1 MDKEHIV
8 NQVKLLIPN
17 SNENPDYDKIID
29 FTVDKIM
36 NDIANYCNI
45 PIDELPNELSA
56 VAVSMAVQAI
66 KVNGVLDSE
75 STANIQSLN
84 EGDTSVTF
92 KPVSDIYVALQGL
105 NPITDNYTNI
115 LNNFRRLPEWA
126 NLRA

>member
-1 MDKEHIV
+1 MNKEYIV

-17 SNENPDYDKIID
+17 NNKNPDYDKIID

-45 PIDELPNELSA
+45 PIDELPNELST
-56 VAVSMAVQAI
+56 VVVSMVVQAI

-75 STANIQSLN
+75 NTANIQSLN
-84 EGDTSVTF
+84 EGDVSVTF

-115 LNNFRRLPEWA
+115 LNGFRRLPE
-126 NLRA
+126 

>member
-8 NQVKLLIPN
+8 DQVKLLIPN
-17 SNENPDYDKIID
+17 NNENPNYDKIID

-45 PIDELPNELSA
+45 PIDELLNELST
-56 VAVSMAVQAI
+56 VVVNMAVQAI
-66 KVNGVLDSE
+66 KVNGFLDGE
-75 STANIQSLN
+75 SAANIQSLN

-92 KPVSDIYVALQGL
+92 KPVSDIYLALQGL

-115 LNNFRRLPEWA
+115 LNNFRRLSE
-126 NLRA
+126 

>member
-45 PIDELPNELSA
+45 PIDELTNELST
-56 VAVSMAVQAI
+56 VVVNMTVQAI
-66 KVNGVLDSE
+66 KVNGFLDGE
-75 STANIQSLN
+75 SPANIQSLN

-92 KPVSDIYVALQGL
+92 KPMSDIYLALQGL

-115 LNNFRRLPEWA
+115 LNNFRRLPE
-126 NLRA
+126 

>member
-1 MDKEHIV
+1 MNKEHIV
-8 NQVKLLIPN
+8 DQVKLLVSN
-17 SNENPDYDKIID
+17 NNENPDYDKIID

-56 VAVSMAVQAI
+56 VAVSMVVQAI
-66 KVNGVLDSE
+66 KVNGFLDSE
-75 STANIQSLN
+75 NTANIQSLN
-84 EGDTSVTF
+84 EGDVSVTF

-115 LNNFRRLPEWA
+115 LNNFRRLPE
-126 NLRA
+126 

>member
-8 NQVKLLIPN
+8 NQVKLLVPN
-17 SNENPDYDKIID
+17 NNENPDYDKIID

-45 PIDELPNELSA
+45 PIDELPHELST
-56 VAVSMAVQAI
+56 VVVNMAIQAI
-66 KVNGVLDSE
+66 KVNGFLDGE
-75 STANIQSLN
+75 SAANIQSLN

-92 KPVSDIYVALQGL
+92 KPVSDIYLVLQSL

-115 LNNFRRLPEWA
+115 LNNFRRLPE
-126 NLRA
+126 

>member
-8 NQVKLLIPN
+8 DQVKLLIPN
-17 SNENPDYDKIID
+17 NNENPDYDKIID

-45 PIDELPNELSA
+45 PIDELPKELST
-56 VAVSMAVQAI
+56 VVVNMAIQAI
-66 KVNGVLDSE
+66 KVNGFLDDE
-75 STANIQSLN
+75 NAANIQSLN

-92 KPVSDIYVALQGL
+92 KPVSDIYVALQDL

-115 LNNFRRLPEWA
+115 LNNFRRLPE
-126 NLRA
+126 

>member
-1 MDKEHIV
+1 MDKEYIV

-45 PIDELPNELSA
+45 PIDELPNELST

-66 KVNGVLDSE
+66 KVNGFLDSE
-75 STANIQSLN
+75 NTANIQSLN
-84 EGDTSVTF
+84 EGDVSVTF

-105 NPITDNYTNI
+105 NPITDNYTSI
-115 LNNFRRLPEWA
+115 LNNFRRLPE
-126 NLRA
+126 

>member
-1 MDKEHIV
+1 MNKEYIV

-45 PIDELPNELSA
+45 PIDELPNELST
-56 VAVSMAVQAI
+56 VVVSMTVQAI

-75 STANIQSLN
+75 SAANIQSLN
-84 EGDTSVTF
+84 EGDVSVTF
-92 KPVSDIYVALQGL
+92 KPVSDIYLALQGL

-115 LNNFRRLPEWA
+115 LNNFRRLPE
-126 NLRA
+126 

>member
-1 MDKEHIV
+1 MDMDKERII

-17 SNENPDYDKIID
+17 NNENPDYDKIID

-45 PIDELPNELSA
+45 PIDELPNKLA
-56 VAVSMAVQAI
+56 TVVVSMAVQAI
-66 KVNGVLDSE
+66 KVNGFLDGE
-75 STANIQSLN
+75 SAANIQSLN

-92 KPVSDIYVALQGL
+92 KPVSDIYLALQGL

-115 LNNFRRLPEWA
+115 LNNFRRLPE
-126 NLRA
+126 

>member
-1 MDKEHIV
+1 MDKEHIAD
-8 NQVKLLIPN
+8 QVKLLIPN
-17 SNENPDYDKIID
+17 NNENPDYDKIID

-45 PIDELPNELSA
+45 PIDELPNELST
-56 VAVSMAVQAI
+56 VVVNMAVQAI
-66 KVNGVLDSE
+66 KINGFLDGE

-105 NPITDNYTNI
+105 NPITDNYTSI
-115 LNNFRRLPEWA
+115 LNNFRRLPE
-126 NLRA
+126 

>member
-8 NQVKLLIPN
+8 DQVKLLIPN
-17 SNENPDYDKIID
+17 NNENPDYDKIID

-45 PIDELPNELSA
+45 PIDELPNELST
-56 VAVSMAVQAI
+56 VAVNMAVQAI
-66 KVNGVLDSE
+66 KVNSFLDGDSV
-75 STANIQSLN
+75 ANIQSLN

-115 LNNFRRLPEWA
+115 LNNFRRLPE
-126 NLRA
+126 

>member
-17 SNENPDYDKIID
+17 NNKNPDYDKIID

-56 VAVSMAVQAI
+56 VVVSMVVQAI
-66 KVNGVLDSE
+66 KVNGVLDGE
-75 STANIQSLN
+75 NTANIQSLN
-84 EGDTSVTF
+84 EGDVSVTF
-92 KPVSDIYVALQGL
+92 KPVSDIYVALQSL
-105 NPITDNYTNI
+105 NPITDNYTGI
-115 LNNFRRLPEWA
+115 LNNFRRLPE
-126 NLRA
+126 

>member
-1 MDKEHIV
+1 MDKEYIV

-45 PIDELPNELSA
+45 PIDELPNELST
-56 VAVSMAVQAI
+56 VVVSMVVQAI

-75 STANIQSLN
+75 NTANIQSLN
-84 EGDTSVTF
+84 EGDVSVTF
-92 KPVSDIYVALQGL
+92 KPMSDIYVALQGL
-105 NPITDNYTNI
+105 NPITDNYTSI
-115 LNNFRRLPEWA
+115 LNNFRRLPE
-126 NLRA
+126 

>member
-45 PIDELPNELSA
+45 PTVELPNELST

-66 KVNGVLDSE
+66 KVNGFLDGE
-75 STANIQSLN
+75 SAANIQSLN
-84 EGDTSVTF
+84 EGDVSVTF
-92 KPVSDIYVALQGL
+92 KPMSDIYLALQGL
-105 NPITDNYTNI
+105 NPITDNYTSI
-115 LNNFRRLPEWA
+115 LNNFRRLPE
-126 NLRA
+126 

>member
-17 SNENPDYDKIID
+17 NNENPDYDKIID

-45 PIDELPNELSA
+45 PIDELPNELST
-56 VAVSMAVQAI
+56 VVISMVVQAI

-84 EGDTSVTF
+84 EGDVSVTF

-105 NPITDNYTNI
+105 NPITDNYTSI
-115 LNNFRRLPEWA
+115 LNNFRRLPE
-126 NLRA
+126 

>member
-17 SNENPDYDKIID
+17 NDENPNYEQIID
-29 FTVDKIM
+29 FTIDKIM

-45 PIDELPNELSA
+45 PIDELPNELST
-56 VAVSMAVQAI
+56 VVVNMAVQAI
-66 KVNGVLDSE
+66 KVNGFLDDE
-75 STANIQSLN
+75 NAANIQSLN

-92 KPVSDIYVALQGL
+92 KPVSDIYVALQDL

-115 LNNFRRLPEWA
+115 LNNFRRLPE
-126 NLRA
+126 

>member
-1 MDKEHIV
+1 MDKERIV
-8 NQVKLLIPN
+8 AQVKLLVPN

-45 PIDELPNELSA
+45 SIDELPNELST
-56 VAVSMAVQAI
+56 VVVNMAVQAI
-66 KVNGVLDSE
+66 KVNGFLDGE

-92 KPVSDIYVALQGL
+92 KPMSDIYLALQGL

-115 LNNFRRLPEWA
+115 LNNFRRLPE
-126 NLRA
+126 

>member
-17 SNENPDYDKIID
+17 NNKNPDYDKIID
-29 FTVDKIM
+29 FTVDKIT

-45 PIDELPNELSA
+45 PIDELPNELST

-75 STANIQSLN
+75 SAANIQSLN
-84 EGDTSVTF
+84 EGDVSVTF
-92 KPVSDIYVALQGL
+92 KPVSDIYLALQGL

-115 LNNFRRLPEWA
+115 LNNFRRLPE
-126 NLRA
+126 

>member
-1 MDKEHIV
+1 MDKEYV
-8 NQVKLLIPN
+8 ANQVKLLISN
-17 SNENPDYDKIID
+17 NNENPDYDKIID

-56 VAVSMAVQAI
+56 VVVSMTVQAI
-66 KVNGVLDSE
+66 KVNGVLDGE
-75 STANIQSLN
+75 SAANIQSLN

-92 KPVSDIYVALQGL
+92 KPMSDIYLALQGL

-115 LNNFRRLPEWA
+115 LNNFRRLPE
-126 NLRA
+126 

>member
-17 SNENPDYDKIID
+17 NNNPDYDKIID

-45 PIDELPNELSA
+45 PIDELPNELST
-56 VAVSMAVQAI
+56 VVVNMTVQAI
-66 KVNGVLDSE
+66 KVNGFLDDE
-75 STANIQSLN
+75 NAANIQSLN

-115 LNNFRRLPEWA
+115 LNNFRRLPE
-126 NLRA
+126 

>member
-17 SNENPDYDKIID
+17 NNKNPNYDEILD
-29 FTVDKIM
+29 FTVYKIM

-45 PIDELPNELSA
+45 PIDELPNELST
-56 VAVSMAVQAI
+56 VVVNMTVQAI
-66 KVNGVLDSE
+66 KVNGFLDSE

-92 KPVSDIYVALQGL
+92 KPVSDIYLALQGL
-105 NPITDNYTNI
+105 NPITDNYINI
-115 LNNFRRLPEWA
+115 LNNFRRLPE
-126 NLRA
+126 

>member
-17 SNENPDYDKIID
+17 NNKNPDYDKIID

-45 PIDELPNELSA
+45 SIDELPNELYA
-56 VAVSMAVQAI
+56 VVVSMTVQAI

-84 EGDTSVTF
+84 EGDVSVTF
-92 KPVSDIYVALQGL
+92 KPVSDIYLALQGL

-115 LNNFRRLPEWA
+115 LNNFRRLPE
-126 NLRA
+126 

>member
-17 SNENPDYDKIID
+17 NNENPDYDKIID

-45 PIDELPNELSA
+45 PIDELPNELST
-56 VAVSMAVQAI
+56 VVVNMAVQAI
-66 KVNGVLDSE
+66 KVNGLLDGE
-75 STANIQSLN
+75 SAANIQSLN

-92 KPVSDIYVALQGL
+92 KPVSDIYLALQGL

-115 LNNFRRLPEWA
+115 LNNFRRLPE
-126 NLRA
+126 

>member
-17 SNENPDYDKIID
+17 NNKNPDYDKIID

-45 PIDELPNELSA
+45 SIDELPNELST
-56 VAVSMAVQAI
+56 VAVSMVVQAI

-75 STANIQSLN
+75 NTANIQSLN
-84 EGDTSVTF
+84 EGDVSVTF

-105 NPITDNYTNI
+105 NPITDNYTSI
-115 LNNFRRLPEWA
+115 LNNFRRLPE
-126 NLRA
+126 

>member
-1 MDKEHIV
+1 MDKEYIV

-17 SNENPDYDKIID
+17 NNKNPDYDKIID

-45 PIDELPNELSA
+45 PTDELPNELST

-66 KVNGVLDSE
+66 KVNGILDSE

-84 EGDTSVTF
+84 EGDVSVTF

-105 NPITDNYTNI
+105 NPITDNYTGI
-115 LNNFRRLPEWA
+115 LNNFRRLPE
-126 NLRA
+126 

>member
-17 SNENPDYDKIID
+17 NNKNPDYDKIID

-56 VAVSMAVQAI
+56 VAVSMVVQAI

-75 STANIQSLN
+75 NTANIQSLN
-84 EGDTSVTF
+84 EGDVSVTF

-115 LNNFRRLPEWA
+115 LNNFRRLPE
-126 NLRA
+126 

>member
-17 SNENPDYDKIID
+17 NNKNPDYDKIID

-45 PIDELPNELSA
+45 PIDELPNELST

-66 KVNGVLDSE
+66 KVNGILDSD
-75 STANIQSLN
+75 STANIQSLSD
-84 EGDTSVTF
+84 GDTSVTF

-105 NPITDNYTNI
+105 NPITDNYTSI
-115 LNNFRRLPEWA
+115 LNNFRRLPE
-126 NLRA
+126 

>member
-17 SNENPDYDKIID
+17 NDENPNYEQIID

-45 PIDELPNELSA
+45 PIDELPNELST
-56 VAVSMAVQAI
+56 VVVNMAVQAI
-66 KVNGVLDSE
+66 KVNGFLDDE
-75 STANIQSLN
+75 NAANIQSLN

-115 LNNFRRLPEWA
+115 LNNFRRLPE
-126 NLRA
+126 